1 MNQIFKVGEK
11 VISLS
16 NNVTPGCQPRVKG
29 KLYPVQDILYCCG
42 CGRQWI
48 NVSGPHKNKLD
59 SYVSCSSCK
68 KLQLNHGLWWTDS
81 IGFVRPEEISEAIT
95 HFAEKEEFEICG
107 VLKKFEQ
114 ENLVPVEKTE
124 TKK

>member
-11 VISLS
+11 VIALTNPSSEL
-16 NNVTPGCQPRVKG
+16 GQPRKKGRLYKVNAVMYCSGCGNQVINIGVKSNITST
-29 KLYPVQDILYCCG
+29 KCG
-42 CGRQWI
+42 CNNSQPT
-48 NVSGPHKNKLD
+48 N
-59 SYVSCSSCK
+59 
-68 KLQLNHGLWWTDS
+68 GLWWTNS
-81 IGFVRPEEISEAIT
+81 QHFVRPEEISEAIT

-124 TKK
+124 TQK